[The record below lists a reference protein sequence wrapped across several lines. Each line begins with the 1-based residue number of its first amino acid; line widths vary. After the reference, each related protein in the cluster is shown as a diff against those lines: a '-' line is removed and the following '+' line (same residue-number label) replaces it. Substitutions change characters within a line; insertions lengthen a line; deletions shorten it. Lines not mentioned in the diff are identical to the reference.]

1 MSAGDKEMAR
11 LTWRCRRG
19 MKELDLLL
27 LDYVDRCYRSADSDR
42 QQAFRRLLS
51 MPDPEI
57 LALLTGRVNTDDEYL
72 AEIVER
78 LLARE

>member
-1 MSAGDKEMAR
+1 
-11 LTWRCRRG
+11 

-27 LDYVDRCYRSADSDR
+27 LDYVDRSYASADSHR
-42 QQAFRRLLS
+42 RQAFRRLLS

-57 LALLTGRVNTDDEYL
+57 LALLTGRAGTDDAYL

-78 LLARE
+78 LLARGRVN